1 MLKNFKFVH
10 EENRMANV
18 VRFSVETIQG
28 MEFWKNSG
36 YFFGR
41 VFPQSVFQRKQYRIR
56 FFLIFCFA
64 SFDSFKPLTGGCE
77 KLDFLA
83 KRFGLWKD

>member
-18 VRFSVETIQG
+18 IRFSVETIQG
-28 MEFWKNSG
+28 MEFWKTSG

-41 VFPQSVFQRKQYRIR
+41 VFPQKAIVFQRKQCKIR
-56 FFLIFCFA
+56 FSLIFCFA
-64 SFDSFKPLTGGCE
+64 SFDSFQALTGG
-77 KLDFLA
+77 
-83 KRFGLWKD
+83 

>member
-28 MEFWKNSG
+28 MEFQKTWG
-36 YFFGR
+36 YLFGR
-41 VFPQSVFQRKQYRIR
+41 ALPQKNYRFSMEAIKIEVFRIFLFR
-56 FFLIFCFA
+56 FL
-64 SFDSFKPLTGGCE
+64 S
-77 KLDFLA
+77 
-83 KRFGLWKD
+83 

>member
-18 VRFSVETIQG
+18 IRFSVETIQG
-28 MEFWKNSG
+28 MEFWKTSG

-41 VFPQSVFQRKQYRIR
+41 VFPQKAIVFQRKHCKIR

-64 SFDSFKPLTGGCE
+64 SFDSFQALTGG
-77 KLDFLA
+77 
-83 KRFGLWKD
+83 

>member
-18 VRFSVETIQG
+18 VRFSVEAIQG

-36 YFFGR
+36 YFFDR
-41 VFPQSVFQRKQYRIR
+41 VFPQSVFSGSNIELGFPY
-56 FFLIFCFA
+56 FFVSHRLIV
-64 SFDSFKPLTGGCE
+64 SNL
-77 KLDFLA
+77 
-83 KRFGLWKD
+83 

>member
-18 VRFSVETIQG
+18 IRFSVETIQG
-28 MEFWKNSG
+28 MDFWNTSA

-41 VFPQSVFQRKQYRIR
+41 VFPQKNYRFSTEAI
-56 FFLIFCFA
+56 
-64 SFDSFKPLTGGCE
+64 
-77 KLDFLA
+77 
-83 KRFGLWKD
+83 

>member
-28 MEFWKNSG
+28 MEFWKTSG

-41 VFPQSVFQRKQYRIR
+41 VFP
-56 FFLIFCFA
+56 
-64 SFDSFKPLTGGCE
+64 
-77 KLDFLA
+77 
-83 KRFGLWKD
+83 

>member
-28 MEFWKNSG
+28 MEFWKTSG
-36 YFFGR
+36 
-41 VFPQSVFQRKQYRIR
+41 
-56 FFLIFCFA
+56 FFLAEFFHKAFFSGSNIELGF
-64 SFDSFKPLTGGCE
+64 P
-77 KLDFLA
+77 
-83 KRFGLWKD
+83 